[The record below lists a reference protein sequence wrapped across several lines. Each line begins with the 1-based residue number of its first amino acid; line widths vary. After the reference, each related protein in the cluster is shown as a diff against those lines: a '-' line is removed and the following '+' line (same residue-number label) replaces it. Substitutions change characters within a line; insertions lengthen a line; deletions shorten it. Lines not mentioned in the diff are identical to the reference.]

1 MPKFSLMSFFI
12 GPILALSG
20 CVTLRIPTVVGSYT
34 NAISVA
40 TQDECQLHHL
50 NATFSKTWRGNL
62 ILDFFAEVE
71 VTDGTTNTYLS
82 IAPSPI
88 TDMGVA
94 RQANYLDGQKSHFLY
109 VGDAALQTST
119 RGRLSRE
126 ALASLIEKAKGV
138 ASEFTSNTTPTSDFY
153 QKKWTIPL
161 QNGSLRG
168 EVRKVANAMDFDL
181 YMGLVSG
188 SGKDDGEDRSKL
200 LVSFM
205 LRKSKWLSEQTD
217 LQRFIDVLALVMPS
231 K

>member
-1 MPKFSLMSFFI
+1 MPKFTLVTCLL
-12 GPILALSG
+12 GTLLAFTG
-20 CVTLRIPTVVGSYT
+20 CVTMRIPTVVGSYT
-34 NAISVA
+34 NATSVA

-50 NATFSKTWRGNL
+50 NAAFSKTWRGTA
-62 ILDFFAEVE
+62 ILDFFTEVE
-71 VTDGTTNTYLS
+71 VSDGVTNTYLS

-94 RQANYLDGQKSHFLY
+94 RQANYLDGRSSHFLY
-109 VGDAALQTST
+109 VGDAALQTTT
-119 RGRLSRE
+119 RGRLTQE

-138 ASEFTSNTTPTSDFY
+138 ASEFASNTTTTSDFY

-161 QNGSLRG
+161 QNGYLRG

-181 YMGLVSG
+181 YMGIGTG
-188 SGKDDGEDRSKL
+188 SGNEVGETKPKL

-205 LRKSKWLSEQTD
+205 LRNSKWLSEQAD
-217 LQRFIDVLALVMPS
+217 LQRFIDVLTLVKPS